1 MNSKPIH
8 ERLLLLVLAAIQFTT
23 IVDFLI
29 IMPLGPQYMRVFHLT
44 PGQFG
49 LIVSAYAV
57 SAGISGFVA
66 GCVLDRF
73 DRKWALLGLY
83 SMFCLGTLFCATAPS
98 YPMLVAARAIAG
110 AFGGICSAMVMTIIG
125 DVIPYERRGRAMGL
139 VMSAFSVASIAGV
152 PIGLVLATH
161 FGWHVPFF
169 ALTALSAGVLA
180 AAVRALP
187 NLREHLQHATEQHPL
202 LRMLTV
208 LWHVDHRMAFLLTIM
223 LTCSGFV
230 IFPYLS
236 TYMVANVGLTEQQL
250 PLIYL
255 CGGAC
260 TIVSMNWIGR
270 WSDRIGKLRAF
281 TRVSVCAALPILV
294 LTNLHRVPLPLAL
307 LASTALMVAMSGRMV
322 PATALMTGSIESRY
336 RGGFMSINNSLQQ
349 FTSGIAAYASGRVM
363 GQAPGGEM
371 THFPV
376 IGVFSAACVLACIH
390 IAGFLKSPEKKTA
403 MAEPPPGELASPER

>member
-1 MNSKPIH
+1 MNAKPIH

-169 ALTALSAGVLA
+169 ALTALSAGSSPRRCA
-180 AAVRALP
+180 RCRTCAS
-187 NLREHLQHATEQHPL
+187 
-202 LRMLTV
+202 
-208 LWHVDHRMAFLLTIM
+208 
-223 LTCSGFV
+223 TCSTR
-230 IFPYLS
+230 PS
-236 TYMVANVGLTEQQL
+236 NT
-250 PLIYL
+250 P
-255 CGGAC
+255 CCAC
-260 TIVSMNWIGR
+260 SPCSGTWI
-270 WSDRIGKLRAF
+270 
-281 TRVSVCAALPILV
+281 
-294 LTNLHRVPLPLAL
+294 
-307 LASTALMVAMSGRMV
+307 TAWRS
-322 PATALMTGSIESRY
+322 
-336 RGGFMSINNSLQQ
+336 
-349 FTSGIAAYASGRVM
+349 
-363 GQAPGGEM
+363 
-371 THFPV
+371 
-376 IGVFSAACVLACIH
+376 C
-390 IAGFLKSPEKKTA
+390 
-403 MAEPPPGELASPER
+403 